1 MARINLGY
9 QLEDQSA
16 TFEPM
21 PAGSYF
27 TKIIKAEVKKSSKGN
42 DMISVQHEI
51 ISGEFAG
58 RKVFDN
64 IMLMVESAFKMKQ
77 YAEVVGVESG
87 DEIDTSDFLNKE
99 CVVQL
104 GQREYNGQMQNDV
117 KRVSSVS
124 AE

>member
-1 MARINLGY
+1 MARISLGY
-9 QLEDQSA
+9 KLEEQSSS
-16 TFEPM
+16 FEPM

-64 IMLMVESAFKMKQ
+64 IMLMQESAFKMKQ
-77 YAEVVGVESG
+77 YAEVMGVESG
-87 DEIDTSDFLNKE
+87 DEIDTADFMNKE
-99 CVVQL
+99 CCVQL
-104 GQREYNGQMQNDV
+104 GQREYNGSIQNDV
-117 KRVSSVS
+117 KKVSPVT